1 MATRPA
7 PPCLPAAPRPRHSTR
22 GLRSTRTRILTGP
35 AKPLRPPQVCAFLP
49 SVDVA
54 GRAVALSADIP
65 TVFDQPLAAH
75 HKLIGHW
82 VAAREETG
90 RAFTRA
96 GARRHIE
103 QVFDTAVMKILSGI
117 EAVDLR
123 VAVLGSEE
131 EATPAIAIICETLGQ
146 LDLGWIE
153 GTEAPTSW
161 RAAAYQALEQ
171 KLGLLLPI
179 FGYDDLFEQIAMY
192 YWDGH
197 TDDGAARESLIY
209 HYGVDGEELDELTL
223 PSEMNAR
230 RADWMIAANAAP
242 RRRLPAALRR
252 KLDALDRAHQAL
264 AQIDPERNA
273 WTFDYE
279 TVCDYI
285 PGIEECSS
293 LPPLTLVPFEH
304 FARELDEVARHG
316 MEMGF
321 MDIAGLCPLSDAS
334 QIDDW
339 FTSLRLGAQF
349 LACVQDLIQFDPIKS
364 GGRHVRP

>member
-7 PPCLPAAPRPRHSTR
+7 PPTLPAAPKSRHSTR
-22 GLRSTRTRILTGP
+22 GLRSTRTRARTKS
-35 AKPLRPPQVCAFLP
+35 AKPLRPPQVCAFHP
-49 SVDVA
+49 WVDVA

-65 TVFDQPLAAH
+65 TVFDQPLAQH

-90 RAFTRA
+90 GAFTRA
-96 GARRHIE
+96 AARRHIE
-103 QVFDTAVMKILSGI
+103 QVFDAAVMEILSGV
-117 EAVDLR
+117 EAIDLR

-153 GTEAPTSW
+153 TSEAPTSW
-161 RAAAYQALEQ
+161 RAAAYRALEQ

-179 FGYDDLFEQIAMY
+179 FGYDNLFDQIAMY

-223 PSEMNAR
+223 PSELNAR
-230 RADWMIAANAAP
+230 RPDWMIAANAAP
-242 RRRLPAALRR
+242 RRWLPAALRR

-264 AQIDPERNA
+264 AGIEPERNA

-304 FARELDEVARHG
+304 FTRELDEVARHG

-334 QIDDW
+334 QIHDW

-349 LACVQDLIQFDPIKS
+349 LACVQDLIQFDPTKS

>member
-1 MATRPA
+1 M
-7 PPCLPAAPRPRHSTR
+7 RPR
-22 GLRSTRTRILTGP
+22 
-35 AKPLRPPQVCAFLP
+35 QVCAFLP
-49 SVDVA
+49 SADLA
-54 GRAVALSADIP
+54 GRAVAFSADIP

-75 HKLIGHW
+75 HKLIGRW
-82 VAAREETG
+82 VSAREEAAMT
-90 RAFTRA
+90 FTRA
-96 GARRHIE
+96 AARRHIE
-103 QVFDTAVMKILSGI
+103 RVFDAAVMEILASI
-117 EAVDLR
+117 ESVDLR

-131 EATPAIAIICETLGQ
+131 ENPPAIAIICETLGQ

-153 GTEAPTSW
+153 ASDAPTSW
-161 RAAAYQALEQ
+161 RAAAYRVLEQ

-223 PSEMNAR
+223 PSELNAR
-230 RADWMIAANAAP
+230 RPDWMIAANAAP
-242 RRRLPAALRR
+242 RRRLPIALRR
-252 KLDALDRAHQAL
+252 KLDALDRSHQAL
-264 AQIDPERNA
+264 AEIDPERNA

-279 TVCDYI
+279 AVCDYI

-304 FARELDEVARHG
+304 FTRELDEVARHG
-316 MEMGF
+316 MEMSF

-349 LACVQDLIQFDPIKS
+349 LACVQDLIQFDPTKW